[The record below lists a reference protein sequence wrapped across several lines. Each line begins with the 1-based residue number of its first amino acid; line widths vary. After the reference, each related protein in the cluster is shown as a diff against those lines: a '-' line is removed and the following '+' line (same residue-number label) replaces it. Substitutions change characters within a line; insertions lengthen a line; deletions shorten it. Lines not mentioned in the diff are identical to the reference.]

1 MPQYLYEDEK
11 MLRQAI
17 YDLRRELR
25 EDIKEVKEYSK
36 TSFVPL
42 DAVLAM
48 KDIEDYM
55 VRKPVKSM
63 DIKDLRK
70 TYKELDYI
78 RGLRSSTLE
87 GAKSTGTI
95 YMDDLKKRL
104 LELSKNE
111 QEEFWKMYA
120 QVKRDIPISELFK
133 YDIIKTLDDVYIQN
147 GVRDSRGLT
156 QTIEDMFKISE
167 KYKYMSGDD
176 TDVTSI
182 RFTDLLSELQDTFE
196 RTIK

>member
-42 DAVLAM
+42 DAVLSM
-48 KDIEDYM
+48 REIEDYM

-78 RGLRSSTLE
+78 RGLKSSTLE
-87 GAKSTGTI
+87 GAKATGTI

-104 LELSKNE
+104 LELPKNE
-111 QEEFWKMYA
+111 QEEFWKMYG

-133 YDIIKTLDDVYIQN
+133 YDIIKTLDDVYIKS

-167 KYKYMSGDD
+167 KYKYMSGDESYD
-176 TDVTSI
+176 TSI
-182 RFTDLLSELQDTFE
+182 RFTDMLSELQDTFE